1 MGINMQIDYKH
12 YKYWYRDISKSKDAY
27 VNGGE
32 PYATIRT
39 WAYVPA
45 NEGSLEGVEE
55 YASYWHL
62 KWGSYDWQ
70 DVTELHNPVF
80 KKAMEKANETQS
92 NEQIQSGQVQEIPV
106 K

>member
-1 MGINMQIDYKH
+1 MEQMKIKYKH
-12 YKYWYRDISKSKDAY
+12 YKYWYRDIAHAQDAY

-32 PYATIRT
+32 PYAKIQT
-39 WAYVPA
+39 WGYVDQP
-45 NEGSLEGVEE
+45 GSLEGVEE

-80 KKAMEKANETQS
+80 KQAMEKANETQS